1 MEKADAEAAHAA
13 GEYHK
18 DLQKLREDL
27 HPAGERAGLAGYLSG
42 LPGKAP
48 ADGDGHAQVP
58 GLRGELHLPLGA
70 PALAEA
76 LPGMPGK
83 ALRVSPAAPCR

>member
-27 HPAGERAGLAGYLSG
+27 HPAGERTALAGYLPG
-42 LPGKAP
+42 LPDKAAP
-48 ADGDGHAQVP
+48 DGDGYAQVP
-58 GLRGELHLPLGA
+58 GLRGKLHLPLSA

-76 LPGMPGK
+76 LSGVPGE
-83 ALRVSPAAPCR
+83 ALSA